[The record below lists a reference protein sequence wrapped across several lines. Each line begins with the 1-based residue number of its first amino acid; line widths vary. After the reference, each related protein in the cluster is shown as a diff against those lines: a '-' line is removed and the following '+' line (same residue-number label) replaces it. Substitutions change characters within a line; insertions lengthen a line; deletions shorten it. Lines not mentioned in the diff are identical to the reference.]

1 MVPCPYCN
9 HPAMSIW
16 RKCILGPEMAV
27 LCLSCK
33 RKVGVPWLAVVAAV
47 PIALGVV
54 GAVRLSAPWSIV
66 SLAVGILA
74 YVVLQQFVVPLVGRD
89 A

>member
-1 MVPCPYCN
+1 MP
-9 HPAMSIW
+9 
-16 RKCILGPEMAV
+16 ILQPSCHEHLAEMHTWARYVGIV
-27 LCLSCK
+27 LIMQ
-33 RKVGVPWLAVVAAV
+33 RKVGVPWLAVAAAV

>member
-27 LCLSCK
+27 RCSSCK

-47 PIALGVV
+47 PIALGVA